1 MKKIAIIGRPNVGK
15 SSFFNRVLRENDA
28 ITSDVAGTTRDAK
41 KRIAKIFDKRAQMV
55 DTGGLDKGNE
65 LFDKIK
71 EMSLKAAYEADIIIF
86 MADGRSI
93 PEDEDKK
100 LFYQLESMG
109 KQVALVVNKLDNDK
123 LEQNLWDYQ
132 SFGTVNLFA
141 ISVAHNRRITALL
154 EWMYALLPDEDRVI
168 DEAEQAIVEAFS
180 SDEERDEE
188 EEDHFDI
195 LDENTVIK
203 ELTESEIK
211 KLNDIERSK
220 AIKVAIIGRVNV
232 GKSSLLN
239 ALLGEERSVVSSIAG
254 TTIDPIDETVTHN
267 EKEITFVDTAGIR
280 SRGKIV
286 GIERYALMRTEAM
299 LEDAD
304 VALLVLDASEPFKD
318 LDEKIAG
325 LVDKNRLACLIV
337 LNKWDLTDKDYEKAK
352 ERIRGRFKFLHY
364 APIITISALTNMR
377 VQKIFS
383 HIIELNDN
391 YSLRISTS
399 KLNEALTR
407 ALRRHHLPSPNG
419 QTIRIYYATQFDI
432 RPPQIALVMNKPHLL
447 HFTYRRYLTNKM
459 REAFDFAGTPVLF
472 KAKKKGSS
480 DDDEFEDKAF

>member
-28 ITSDVAGTTRDAK
+28 ITSDIAGTTRDAK

-71 EMSLKAAYEADIIIF
+71 EMSLKAAYEADIVIF
-86 MADGRSI
+86 MADGRAI

-109 KQVALVVNKLDNDK
+109 KEVALVVNKLDNDK
-123 LEQNLWDYQ
+123 LEENLWDYH
-132 SFGTVNLFA
+132 SFGTDNIFA

-154 EWMYALLPDEDRVI
+154 EWLYGLIPDEDIVI
-168 DEAEQAIVEAFS
+168 DEQEQKLAQELSLDNDYEA
-180 SDEERDEE
+180 DEEN
-188 EEDHFDI
+188 DHFDI
-195 LDENTVIK
+195 LDENTAIK
-203 ELTESEIK
+203 ELTDSEIK
-211 KLNDIERSK
+211 KLNDIERAK

-239 ALLGEERSVVSSIAG
+239 ALLNEERSVVSNIAG

-267 EKEITFVDTAGIR
+267 DKEITFVDTAGIR

-299 LEDAD
+299 LDDAD

-364 APIITISALTNMR
+364 APIITISALTKMR

-399 KLNEALTR
+399 RLNEVLTK

-480 DDDEFEDKAF
+480 DDREFE

>member
-28 ITSDVAGTTRDAK
+28 ITSDIAGTTRDAK

-109 KQVALVVNKLDNDK
+109 KEVALVVNKLDNDK
-123 LEQNLWDYQ
+123 LEENLWDYH
-132 SFGTVNLFA
+132 SFGTDNIFA

-154 EWMYALLPDEDRVI
+154 EWLYALIPDED
-168 DEAEQAIVEAFS
+168 IVV
-180 SDEERDEE
+180 DEEQQKMVDELSLDDDYDADEE
-188 EEDHFDI
+188 NDHFDI
-195 LDENTVIK
+195 LDDTMEIK
-203 ELTESEIK
+203 ELTDSEIK
-211 KLNDIERSK
+211 RLNDIERIK

-239 ALLGEERSVVSSIAG
+239 ALLNEERSVVSNIAG
-254 TTIDPIDETVTHN
+254 TTIDPIDETVTYN
-267 EKEITFVDTAGIR
+267 DKEITFVDTAGIR

-364 APIITISALTNMR
+364 APIITISALTKMR

-383 HIIELNDN
+383 HIIELNEN
-391 YSLRISTS
+391 YSTRISTS
-399 KLNEALTR
+399 KLNDVITR
-407 ALRRHHLPSPNG
+407 AIRRHHLPSPNG

-480 DDDEFEDKAF
+480 DDNEFE